1 MSHAKAW
8 GNYAQVGGDAPIF
21 STKNTYSSQTAFN
34 AQTMFSTPTTNNNPN
49 LVPEKQKSWEIGVE
63 GSFLKDRIGFNL
75 AYYKSQQIN
84 QIMPASVST
93 STGFSTFYVNGGSI
107 QNSGVEISIN
117 LVPVRTRTFS
127 WNMDIN
133 WSKNIQKVLSL
144 YDNQPLYE
152 VAGYQNSVR
161 LVAEPGKPYQ
171 LQGLDY
177 TYLNGKRIIQSN
189 GMYALNSNAYSDLG
203 TPNPDWIGGINNSFK
218 YKNVALSFLIDV
230 HHGGNVYSLDMDY
243 GSFSGLYPR
252 TAGLNDLG
260 NPVRSPLTNDKTSGG
275 IILKGVTANGTPNT
289 VRIDESSLDNG
300 AWTFSSAGGEAAK
313 EFVYDASYIKLREV
327 AITYSIPSKI
337 FGNKF
342 IKGIDIAISGR
353 NLWIIHKNL
362 PYADPEQ
369 GQASGN
375 ASMGYQNGAYP
386 SVRTIGGLLKVKF

>member
-1 MSHAKAW
+1 
-8 GNYAQVGGDAPIF
+8 
-21 STKNTYSSQTAFN
+21 
-34 AQTMFSTPTTNNNPN
+34 
-49 LVPEKQKSWEIGVE
+49 
-63 GSFLKDRIGFNL
+63 
-75 AYYKSQQIN
+75 
-84 QIMPASVST
+84 
-93 STGFSTFYVNGGSI
+93 
-107 QNSGVEISIN
+107 
-117 LVPVRTRTFS
+117 
-127 WNMDIN
+127 
-133 WSKNIQKVLSL
+133 
-144 YDNQPLYE
+144 
-152 VAGYQNSVR
+152 
-161 LVAEPGKPYQ
+161 
-171 LQGLDY
+171 
-177 TYLNGKRIIQSN
+177 
-189 GMYALNSNAYSDLG
+189 
-203 TPNPDWIGGINNSFK
+203 
-218 YKNVALSFLIDV
+218 VALSFLIDV